1 MKLHFSLSLIMLLI
15 LAQYGF
21 SQEKGYGGNDS
32 IKLYVIAI
40 EKVSR
45 HPLNNVAILNSVGD
59 TVVLSDKKGEA
70 VGMVLKK
77 TKYFFCHTYRAQR
90 SNNQTKDR
98 SFW

>member
-15 LAQYGF
+15 LSQYGF

-59 TVVLSDKKGEA
+59 TVV
-70 VGMVLKK
+70 
-77 TKYFFCHTYRAQR
+77 FI
-90 SNNQTKDR
+90 
-98 SFW
+98 